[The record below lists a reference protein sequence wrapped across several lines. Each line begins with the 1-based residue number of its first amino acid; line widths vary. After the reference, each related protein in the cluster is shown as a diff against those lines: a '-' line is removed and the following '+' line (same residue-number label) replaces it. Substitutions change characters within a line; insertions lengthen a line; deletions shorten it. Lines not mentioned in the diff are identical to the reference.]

1 MNGFDPKR
9 FTILMV
15 DDNPKNLQ
23 LLGTTLRNEGYQVE
37 FATSGRI
44 ALNWVSKK
52 NFDLI
57 LLDIM
62 MPEMSGYE
70 VCEQIRKIHDYD
82 DVPIVFLTAK
92 TEKESVVYGFKIGA
106 QDYITKPFDTA
117 ELLARVRTHL
127 ELRYNKLELKNI
139 NKHLEELVEERTRE
153 LHSLNQKLQK
163 ANEELRALDKAKSEF
178 LHIIAHEIRTPLN
191 GIKGSIDI
199 MKELNEHHSFGSL
212 FSILEE
218 SVNRLEKF
226 ALIALK
232 ITQLQIGKYELD
244 FESVSVMSVVQHIL
258 QRYKETL
265 QHKNININFKLKNDI
280 KITADWEL
288 INTCFSAIIDNAV
301 KFSPPSGN
309 ITIEAEDEEN
319 HVLIKIIDEGPGF
332 SEKAMQNLFKLFSP
346 GVKHINENEGID
358 LAMSKLIMDAHGG
371 EIQISN
377 YSNGAV
383 VSLIFPKK
391 ETDFTKE
398 NQKSVNILS

>member
-1 MNGFDPKR
+1 MSGFEPKK
-9 FTILMV
+9 FSILMV

-37 FATSGRI
+37 FATNGRI
-44 ALNWVSKK
+44 ALNWVNKK

-70 VCEQIRKIHDYD
+70 VCEQIRKIEAYD

-92 TEKESVVYGFKIGA
+92 TEKESVVYGFKLGA

-127 ELRYNKLELKNI
+127 ELRFNKIELKNI

-153 LHSLNQKLQK
+153 LNILNQKLQK
-163 ANEELRALDKAKSEF
+163 ANEELRTLDKAKSEF

-199 MKELNEHHSFGSL
+199 IKELNEHNSFGSL

-218 SVNRLEKF
+218 SVNRLERF
-226 ALIALK
+226 SLFALK
-232 ITQLQIGKYELD
+232 ITQLQTGKYELD
-244 FESVSVMSVVQHIL
+244 LQPIAVNSLIQHIL
-258 QRYKETL
+258 QKFRETIL
-265 QHKNININFKLKNDI
+265 KKQLNITLKLPKHLF
-280 KITADWEL
+280 ITADWEL
-288 INTCFSAIIDNAV
+288 INTCFSSIIDNAV
-301 KFSPPSGN
+301 KFTQASGN
-309 ITIEAEDEEN
+309 VMIEGEEGEN
-319 HVLIKIIDEGPGF
+319 HILVKITDEGPGF

-346 GVKHINENEGID
+346 GERHINENEGID
-358 LAMSKLIMDAHGG
+358 LAMAKLIMDAHKG
-371 EIQISN
+371 EIQINN
-377 YSNGAV
+377 YSGGAV
-383 VSLIFPKK
+383 VSLIFPKS
-391 ETDFTKE
+391 E
-398 NQKSVNILS
+398 NSVNEFARKAENFL

>member
-1 MNGFDPKR
+1 MSGFEPKK
-9 FTILMV
+9 FSILMV

-37 FATSGRI
+37 FATNGRI
-44 ALNWVSKK
+44 ALNWVNKK

-70 VCEQIRKIHDYD
+70 VCEQIRKIEAYN

-92 TEKESVVYGFKIGA
+92 TEKESVVYGFKLGA

-127 ELRYNKLELKNI
+127 ELRYHKLELINI

-153 LHSLNQKLQK
+153 LNILNQRLQK
-163 ANEELRALDKAKSEF
+163 ANEELRTLDKAKSEF

-199 MKELNEHHSFGSL
+199 IKELNEHNSFGSL

-218 SVNRLEKF
+218 SVNRLERF
-226 ALIALK
+226 SLFALK
-232 ITQLQIGKYELD
+232 ITQLQTGKYELD
-244 FESVSVMSVVQHIL
+244 LQPIALNSLVQQIL
-258 QRYKETL
+258 QKFREAIQKKQLKITVHLSKEL
-265 QHKNININFKLKNDI
+265 F
-280 KITADWEL
+280 ITADWEL

-301 KFSPPSGN
+301 KFTHSSGN
-309 ITIEAEDEEN
+309 IMIEGEEGEN
-319 HVLIKIIDEGPGF
+319 HILVKITDEGPGF

-346 GVKHINENEGID
+346 GERHINENEGID
-358 LAMSKLIMDAHGG
+358 LAMAKLIMDAHKG
-371 EIQISN
+371 EIQINN
-377 YSNGAV
+377 YSGGAV
-383 VSLIFPKK
+383 VSLIFPKTESTINEFSNK
-391 ETDFTKE
+391 AE
-398 NQKSVNILS
+398 NVL

>member
-1 MNGFDPKR
+1 MNGFDPKK
-9 FTILMV
+9 FAILMV

-37 FATSGRI
+37 FATNGRI
-44 ALNWVSKK
+44 ALNWVGKK

-70 VCEQIRKIHDYD
+70 VCEEIRKMESYN
-82 DVPIVFLTAK
+82 DVPIIFLTAK

-139 NKHLEELVEERTRE
+139 NKHLEELVEERTHE
-153 LHSLNQKLQK
+153 LNILNQKLQK

-199 MKELNEHHSFGSL
+199 MRELNEHNSFGSL

-218 SVNRLEKF
+218 SVSRLERF
-226 ALIALK
+226 SLFALK
-232 ITQLQIGKYELD
+232 ITQLQTGKYELD
-244 FESVSVMSVVQHIL
+244 LQPIAIESLVVHIL
-258 QRYKETL
+258 QRYKEAIQKKL
-265 QHKNININFKLKNDI
+265 LNISI
-280 KITADWEL
+280 KVSKELFITADWEL
-288 INTCFSAIIDNAV
+288 INTCFSAIIDNAI
-301 KFSPPSGN
+301 KFTRPSGS
-309 ITIEAEDEEN
+309 IIIEGEESEN
-319 HVLIKIIDEGPGF
+319 HILVKITDEGPGF

-346 GVKHINENEGID
+346 GERHINENEGID
-358 LAMSKLIMDAHGG
+358 LAMAKLIMDAHRG
-371 EIQISN
+371 EIQINN
-377 YSNGAV
+377 YAQGAV
-383 VSLIFPKK
+383 VSLIF
-391 ETDFTKE
+391 
-398 NQKSVNILS
+398 QKSEPMVNTYANQAENVL